1 VLAQIVAMDATR
13 ISTDGIYLHE
23 LEDTVWAQGNT
34 NVSHGC
40 LNLSADNARWF
51 YDFSQPG
58 DVVEVRD
65 TGGAPLEIWQNGD
78 WGVPWQQWL
87 AGSALEVAPQP
98 AGAPV
103 IDAQCGIQ
111 PIRETGRQWEATTV
125 TGPRVAARCS

>member
-98 AGAPV
+98 AGAPI
-103 IDAQCGIQ
+103 IDSAVSN
-111 PIRETGRQWEATTV
+111 PSERQ
-125 TGPRVAARCS
+125 GDNGKPPR